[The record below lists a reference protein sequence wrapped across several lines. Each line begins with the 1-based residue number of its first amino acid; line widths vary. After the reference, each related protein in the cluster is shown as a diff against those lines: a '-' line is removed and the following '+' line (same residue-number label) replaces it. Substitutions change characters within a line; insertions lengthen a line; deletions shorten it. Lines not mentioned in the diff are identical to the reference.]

1 MIISTNVTNTRAE
14 GALDADEA
22 LSTRLRD
29 LALVNLDA
37 LTAGLDGARAQQLVG
52 AYADDC
58 LDALKEA
65 RARIVVLKK
74 ELAGPDP
81 LNVLDLQ
88 ARQRASDAGHAGVER
103 VREKLGA
110 QAEAGRAF
118 ARLADLVAALVPRL
132 FEADRRR
139 GSKAV

>member
-1 MIISTNVTNTRAE
+1 MIISTQIGQREQIAT
-14 GALDADEA
+14 DPDEA

-37 LTAGLDGARAQQLVG
+37 LTVGLDGAAGQALV
-52 AYADDC
+52 AAFADDC
-58 LDALKEA
+58 ADALREA
-65 RARIVVLKK
+65 RARMATLKK

-88 ARQRASDAGHAGVER
+88 ARQRASDAGHAGAARTAER
-103 VREKLGA
+103 LAA
-110 QAEAGRAF
+110 QAEASRAV
-118 ARLADLVAALVPRL
+118 ARLADLAAGLVPRL

-139 GSKAV
+139 

>member
-1 MIISTNVTNTRAE
+1 VIITTTQMNGRADGSPDPDE
-14 GALDADEA
+14 G

-29 LALVNLDA
+29 LALVDLDA
-37 LTAGLDGARAQQLVG
+37 LAAGLDGPRAQTLVG

-65 RARIVVLKK
+65 RARMVALKK

-81 LNVLDLQ
+81 LNVLDLT
-88 ARQRASDAGHAGVER
+88 ARQRASDAGHAGAAR
-103 VREKLGA
+103 VQDKLGV

-118 ARLADLVAALVPRL
+118 ARLADLASALVPRL

-139 GSKAV
+139 